1 MDIYYIALACW
12 LSGAFLCGLW
22 ATNNTQPLHSGFY
35 IIAGRPY
42 PLYHYNNTWRTCVP
56 GGPWIYPS
64 WPELIAY
71 AETENGDPLIE
82 E

>member
-1 MDIYYIALACW
+1 MDIYYIVLACW

-22 ATNNTQPLHSGFY
+22 APNESLSQPSGVYF
-35 IIAGRPY
+35 IAGQHY
-42 PLYHYNNTWRTCVP
+42 PLYHYNNTWRYRVP

-64 WPELIAY
+64 WPDIIAH